1 MSGLKKPRFSLTLL
15 CLAMFMLPTVLA
27 TVPVESTPDSSEEGW
42 WVETTVDRDGNG
54 IGDMIEL
61 HQKNPLF
68 LDESNTL
75 PLIIDFSFTPGE
87 AEIQMLEEHVDYQ
100 HQWTLKGIDALA
112 GRIPVGYVLEAS
124 QLPGVVMLELD
135 GILEVANG
143 DAAVL
148 HGVDTAWAETGYDGS
163 GTTVAIIDTG
173 IDGNHLSLDDQDDDP
188 LTNDPKV
195 IGFYDPVNNPSL
207 TNGTEVFPY
216 DDQGHGSHCAGTTA
230 GTGAPNYDHPGMAPQ
245 ASLVGVKVLDS
256 GGSGSFATVMAG
268 MEWTVEKRYEFNI
281 RAASMSLGGPGAIEW
296 TSSEEDSVNRY
307 ANEMVRA
314 GIALFIAAGNSAFS
328 AQIGTPG
335 SAEDAITVGALDKD
349 SSIAI
354 YSSQGPTEEGRV
366 KPNIAFV
373 GSDVMSVAHN
383 TGDGYVAF
391 SGTSMATPG
400 AAGVAALMLQ
410 ANPDLSPF
418 DIRNIMQETAT
429 YRQCHYMASNEP
441 CAEDLIPKNRQNNVY
456 GHGEVRALDALF
468 EAAEQDYV
476 FNSNISVMVS
486 TPPTLDN
493 RIHLER
499 GDSISFN
506 VTENMETVQWRS
518 NHLRDDWSNIHTYE
532 SGDTSGKL
540 SIIDIIHQ
548 LEHLPGTTIIGNH
561 TISLRGIQYVDGT
574 SSASPLATAEIM
586 VMDDETDPVSSAEG
600 DGMSTNALIGIS
612 IAGIVIFLIAL
623 LLISTI
629 SNREEGTLAGKDLKN
644 YLDAQVADAVDEDLS
659 DNPFWEEKQQAKE

>member
-1 MSGLKKPRFSLTLL
+1 MSGAKSPKLMLTIL
-15 CLAMFMLPTVLA
+15 CLVMFVLPTVLA
-27 TVPVESTPDSSEEGW
+27 TVPIESSSDSEEEGW

-54 IGDMIEL
+54 IGDMIEV

-68 LDESNTL
+68 LDDDKTL

-87 AEIQMLEEHVDYQ
+87 AEIQMLEETVEYR

-112 GRIPVGYVLEAS
+112 GRVPVGYILETS

-135 GILEVANG
+135 GILSVTNG

-148 HGVDTAWAETGYDGS
+148 HGVDTAWAQTGYDGS

-173 IDGNHLSLDDQDDDP
+173 IDGNHSSLDDQDDDP
-188 LTNDPKV
+188 STYDPK
-195 IGFYDPVNNPSL
+195 IIAFYDPVNNPSL

-230 GTGAPNYDHPGMAPQ
+230 GTGAPTYDHPGMAPQ
-245 ASLVGVKVLDS
+245 ASLVGVKVLDE

-314 GIALFIAAGNSAFS
+314 GIALFIAAGNSAVS

-354 YSSQGPTEEGRV
+354 YSSQGPTEEGRI
-366 KPNIAFV
+366 KPNIAYV
-373 GSDVMSVAHN
+373 GSDVMSVAAN
-383 TGDGYVAF
+383 SGDGYVAF

-418 DIRNIMQETAT
+418 DIRNILQETST
-429 YRQCHYMASNEP
+429 YRQCHYMGANEP

-456 GHGEVRALDALF
+456 GHGEVRALDALL
-468 EAAEQDYV
+468 EAAERDYV
-476 FNSNISVMVS
+476 FDTNLSVTIA
-486 TPPTLDN
+486 TPATLDN

-499 GDSISFN
+499 GDSIAFDVS
-506 VTENMETVQWRS
+506 ENMETVQWRS

-532 SGDTSGKL
+532 PGDASGEL

-548 LEHLPGTTIIGNH
+548 IEHLPGIEIMGNH
-561 TISLRGIQYVDGT
+561 TISLRGIQYEDGT
-574 SSASPLATAEIM
+574 TSASPLVTAEIM
-586 VMDDETDPVSSAEG
+586 VMDDNTEPVLSGGG
-600 DGMSTNALIGIS
+600 DGFSTGTIVGIS
-612 IAGIVIFLIAL
+612 IGGIVIFLIAL

-629 SNREEGTLAGKDLKN
+629 SNQEEGILAGKDLQT
-644 YLDAQVADAVDEDLS
+644 YLDAQILDAVDTDLS
-659 DNPFWEEKQQAKE
+659 ENPYWEEKA